1 MAMEHQKIFTIGQLA
16 KAARVNPQTLRFYER
31 KGILKPANRLQ
42 SRYRIYNRE
51 SLKRLRFIK
60 QAQGMG
66 FTLDEIQS
74 LLNLRVRSVQRCDQ
88 VRTKAEMKLRDVR
101 SRIAQLKRLEQTL
114 AKLVSDCESRVV
126 SDCCPI
132 IDKMETEES

>member
-1 MAMEHQKIFTIGQLA
+1 MANSPQKTLTIGQLA

-31 KGILKPANRLQ
+31 KGILKPVSRLD
-42 SRYRIYNRE
+42 SKYRVYDQE

-60 QAQGMG
+60 QAQEMG
-66 FTLDEIQS
+66 FSLDEIQS

-88 VRTKAEMKLRDVR
+88 VRAKAELKLKDVR
-101 SRIAQLKRLEQTL
+101 ARIAQLRRLEQTL
-114 AKLVSDCESRVV
+114 AELISDCEGRIV

-132 IDKMETEES
+132 IDKMEDKS